1 MKLTSRF
8 LVLTIMLLS
17 LAACVSAPRT
27 VDPRKLTFAPLNFT
41 IPTSE
46 RVSLSNGMV
55 VYMLEDH
62 ELPLVNVTAYINV
75 GSIHEPPEKTGLAG
89 IAGAVIRSGGTT
101 SLSPDRLDAE
111 LEFMASGIES
121 GIGDDLGNLTMY
133 TLTKNLDRT
142 LELFSDVLLRPAFNE
157 GRFELARKNTKEA
170 IRRQNDDPKGIAGRE
185 IRRALYDGHPLG
197 RVPTMETV
205 DRITRDDLAAFHRR
219 FYRPQGMILAVSGDF
234 KSAEMKA
241 KLEKL
246 FGDWRPGEEKVPEVG
261 TPDITPKKQILLA
274 RKQVSQSVIRMGHL
288 GLEKNNPDQYAVR
301 VMDYI
306 LGGGFTSRLTQEI
319 RSNQGLAYHAGSR
332 FDIGRRFP
340 GTFIAETET
349 KSATTA
355 RAIGLMQ
362 GIIAGLTKEPVSDE
376 ELSLAKEAIVNSFIF
391 GFAKADSVV
400 NQQARLEF
408 YGFPAGY
415 LEGFRDNIA
424 RVSREDVLRV
434 ARTYLHPDA
443 LTVMVVG
450 DDGKFDQ
457 PLSAFG
463 PVREITLETAK

>member
-1 MKLTSRF
+1 MKLTCRLLF
-8 LVLTIMLLS
+8 LTIMLLS
-17 LAACVSAPRT
+17 LAACATAPRT
-27 VDPRKLTFAPLNFT
+27 VDPRTLTFAPLDFT
-41 IPTSE
+41 IPKSD
-46 RVSLSNGMV
+46 RVVLSNGMV
-55 VYMLEDH
+55 IHLLEDH
-62 ELPLVNVTAYINV
+62 ELPLVNMTAYINV
-75 GSIHEPPEKTGLAG
+75 GSIYEPAEKTGLAG
-89 IAGAVIRSGGTT
+89 ITGAVIRTGGTT
-101 SLSPDRLDAE
+101 SLSSDQLDAE

-121 GIGDDLGNLTMY
+121 GIGDDAGNLTMT

-142 LELFSDVLLRPAFNE
+142 LELFADVLIRPAFDE
-157 GRFELARKNTKEA
+157 RRFELTRKNTREA

-197 RVPTMETV
+197 RVATMETV
-205 DRITRDDLAAFHRR
+205 DRITRDDLAAFHQR

-234 KSAEMKA
+234 DTAQMKA

-246 FGDWRPGEEKVPEVG
+246 FGGWRPAEEKIPAVAS
-261 TPDITPKKQILLA
+261 PDTTPKKQILLA
-274 RKQVSQSVIRMGHL
+274 RKQVSQSVVRMGHL
-288 GLEKNNPDQYAVR
+288 GLEKNNPDQHAVR
-301 VMDYI
+301 VLDYI

-349 KSATTA
+349 KSASTA

-362 GIIAGLTKEPVSDE
+362 GIIAGLTKEPVSEE
-376 ELSLAKEAIVNSFIF
+376 ELNLAKDAIINSFIF

-408 YGFPAGY
+408 YGFPSGY

-424 RVSREDVLRV
+424 KVSREDVLRV

-450 DDGKFDQ
+450 DDAKFDQ
-457 PLSAFG
+457 PLSVFG
-463 PVREITLETAK
+463 PVREIALETAK

>member
-1 MKLTSRF
+1 MKPTCRLLF
-8 LVLTIMLLS
+8 LAIIVLS
-17 LAACVSAPRT
+17 LAACATAPRT
-27 VDPRKLTFAPLNFT
+27 VDPRKLTFAQLNFV
-41 IPTSE
+41 IPKSE
-46 RVSLSNGMV
+46 RAVLSNGMV
-55 VYMLEDH
+55 IHLLEDH
-62 ELPLVNVTAYINV
+62 ELPLVNITAYINV
-75 GSIHEPPEKTGLAG
+75 GGIYEPVEKTGLAG
-89 IAGAVIRSGGTT
+89 ITGAVIRSGGTT
-101 SLSPDRLDAE
+101 SLSPDQLDAE

-121 GIGDDLGNLTMY
+121 GIGDDAGNLTMFS
-133 TLTKNLDRT
+133 LTKNLDRT
-142 LELFSDVLLRPAFNE
+142 LEVFADVMLRPAFNE
-157 GRFELARKNTKEA
+157 GRVDLALKNTREA

-197 RVPTMETV
+197 RVPSMETI

-219 FYRPQGMILAVSGDF
+219 FYRPEGVILAVSGDF
-234 KSAEMKA
+234 NPAQMKA

-246 FGDWRPGEEKVPEVG
+246 FGGWRPAEEKVPAVAS
-261 TPDITPKKQILLA
+261 PDTTPKKQVLLA
-274 RKQVSQSVIRMGHL
+274 RKQVSQSVVRMGHL
-288 GLEKNNPDQYAVR
+288 GLEKNNPDQHAVR
-301 VMDYI
+301 VLDYI
-306 LGGGFTSRLTQEI
+306 LGGGFTSRLMQEI

-355 RAIGLMQ
+355 RAIGLMKE
-362 GIIAGLTKEPVSDE
+362 IITGLTKEPVSDE
-376 ELSLAKEAIVNSFIF
+376 ELSLAKDAIINSFIF

-408 YGFPAGY
+408 YGFPSGY
-415 LEGFRDNIA
+415 LENFRDNIA

-457 PLSAFG
+457 PLSVFG